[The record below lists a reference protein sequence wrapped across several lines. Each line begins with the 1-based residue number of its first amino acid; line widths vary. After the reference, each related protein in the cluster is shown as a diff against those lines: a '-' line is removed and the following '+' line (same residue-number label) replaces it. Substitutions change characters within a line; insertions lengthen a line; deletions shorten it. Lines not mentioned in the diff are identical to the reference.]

1 MDLSLP
7 PEMSDFRQEV
17 RTWLAENVPRTPR
30 PPVSAE
36 AREFDLA
43 WQRTQ
48 FDGGWAGIN
57 WPKEYGGRGL
67 SLLEQMIWYEEM
79 AWADAPYIGIC
90 FVGINHAGPTL
101 IARANEELK
110 SLHLPKILKAES
122 VWCQGFSEPGAG
134 SDLAGLSLRGEIGG
148 DHLVVNG
155 QKIWTSYAQFAD
167 FQELLIRTSRGEK
180 RHHGITW
187 AVCDMHSP
195 GITVRPIELLTGEP
209 EVCEV
214 FYDDVRIPLTNVVGE
229 IDDGWSVAM
238 STLSFERGTGFM
250 KDQVELARAIDR
262 LIEEARVRVDR
273 RGRARIDDDAIAERL
288 ATARTE
294 AASLSA
300 MGLANITRNARSS
313 QPGPEGSMLRLFYA
327 ELDQR
332 VKKLAIDIL
341 GTNAAERVG
350 GPRDPSKVWHRSFA
364 GTIAAGSKDIQRN
377 IIGERVLGLP
387 KGQ

>member
-1 MDLSLP
+1 MDLALP
-7 PEMSDFRQEV
+7 PELAEFRQQV
-17 RTWLAENVPRTPR
+17 RTWLSENVPRTPR
-30 PPVSAE
+30 PPVSDE
-36 AREFDLA
+36 ARDFDVA

-57 WPKEYGGRGL
+57 WPQEYGGRGL

-79 AWADAPYIGIC
+79 AWADAPYIGVC

-110 SLHLPKILKAES
+110 TFHLPKILKGET

-134 SDLAGLSLRGEIGG
+134 SDLAGLSLRGEIDG

-155 QKIWTSYAQFAD
+155 QKTWTSYAQFAD
-167 FQELLIRTSRGEK
+167 FQELLIRTSRGNK

-187 AVCDMHSP
+187 AVCDMHTP
-195 GITVRPIELLTGEP
+195 GITVRPIELVTGEP
-209 EVCEV
+209 ELCEV
-214 FYDDVRIPLTNVVGE
+214 YYDNVRIPLSNVVGKV
-229 IDDGWSVAM
+229 DDGWSVAM

-250 KDQVELARAIDR
+250 KDQVETAREIDQ
-262 LIEEARVRVDR
+262 LIEEARTRVDR
-273 RGRARIDDDAIAERL
+273 RGRSRISDDAIAERL
-288 ATARTE
+288 ATARAE
-294 AASLSA
+294 ATALSA
-300 MGLANITRNARSS
+300 MGLANITRNARSA
-313 QPGPEGSMLRLFYA
+313 QPGPEGSMLRLFYG

-341 GTNAAERVG
+341 GTDAAERFN
-350 GPRDPSKVWHRSFA
+350 GPKDPSRVWHRSFA
-364 GTIAAGSKDIQRN
+364 QTIAAGSKDIQRN

-387 KGQ
+387 KG

>member
-1 MDLSLP
+1 MDLLLP
-7 PEMSDFRQEV
+7 PEMTDFREEV
-17 RTWLAENVPRTPR
+17 RTWLAENVPREPR

-36 AREFDLA
+36 ARDFDLA

-57 WPKEYGGRGL
+57 WPTEYGGRGL

-79 AWADAPYIGIC
+79 AWAEAPYIGVC

-110 SLHLPKILKAES
+110 SFHLPKILKGEK

-134 SDLAGLSLRGEIGG
+134 SDLAGLSLRGEIDG

-155 QKIWTSYAQFAD
+155 QKTWTSYAQFAD
-167 FQELLIRTSRGEK
+167 FQELLIRTSRGAK

-187 AVCDMHSP
+187 AVCDMHTP

-209 EVCEV
+209 EVCDV

-229 IDDGWSVAM
+229 VDDGWSVAM

-250 KDQVELARAIDR
+250 KDQVETSRRIDR
-262 LIEEARVRVDR
+262 LIHEARTRVDR

-288 ATARTE
+288 ATARAE
-294 AASLSA
+294 AAALSA

-313 QPGPEGSMLRLFYA
+313 QPGPEGSMLRLFFG

-332 VKKLAIDIL
+332 VKKLAVDIL
-341 GTNAAERVG
+341 GTEAAERFG
-350 GPRDPSKVWHRSFA
+350 GPKDPSKVWHRSFA

>member
-1 MDLSLP
+1 MDLLLP
-7 PEMSDFRQEV
+7 REMADFREEV

-30 PPVSAE
+30 PPVSTE
-36 AREFDLA
+36 ARDFDLA

-48 FDGGWAGIN
+48 FEGGWAGIN

-79 AWADAPYIGIC
+79 AWAEAPYIGVC

-110 SLHLPKILKAES
+110 AFHLPKILKGEK

-134 SDLAGLSLRGEIGG
+134 SDLAGLSLRGEIDG

-155 QKIWTSYAQFAD
+155 QKTWTSYAQFAD
-167 FQELLIRTSRGEK
+167 FQELLIRTSRADK

-187 AVCDMHSP
+187 AVCDMHAP

-209 EVCEV
+209 EVCDV
-214 FYDDVRIPLTNVVGE
+214 FYDDVRIPLSNVVGE
-229 IDDGWSVAM
+229 VDDGWSVAM

-250 KDQVELARAIDR
+250 KDQVEASRRIDR
-262 LIEEARVRVDR
+262 LIEEARTRVDR
-273 RGRARIDDDAIAERL
+273 RGRTRIDDDAIADRL
-288 ATARTE
+288 ATARAE
-294 AASLSA
+294 AAALSA
-300 MGLANITRNARSS
+300 MSLANITRNARST
-313 QPGPEGSMLRLFYA
+313 QPGPEGSMLRLFFG

-332 VKKLAIDIL
+332 VKKLAVDIL
-341 GTNAAERVG
+341 GAEAAERFG
-350 GPRDPSKVWHRSFA
+350 GPADPSKVWHRSFA

-387 KGQ
+387 KGK

>member
-1 MDLSLP
+1 MDLAMP
-7 PEMSDFRQEV
+7 PELAEFRHEV
-17 RTWLAENVPRTPR
+17 RTWLSENVPRTPR

-36 AREFDLA
+36 ARDFDVS

-57 WPKEYGGRGL
+57 WPQEYGGRGL
-67 SLLEQMIWYEEM
+67 SLLEQMIWFEEM
-79 AWADAPYIGIC
+79 AWADAPYIGVC

-110 SLHLPKILKAES
+110 TFHLPKILKGET

-134 SDLAGLSLRGEIGG
+134 SDLAGLSLRGEIDG

-167 FQELLIRTSRGEK
+167 YQELLIRTSRGEK

-187 AVCDMHSP
+187 AVCDMHTP
-195 GITVRPIELLTGEP
+195 GITVRPIELVTGEP
-209 EVCEV
+209 ELCEV
-214 FYDDVRIPLTNVVGE
+214 YYDNVRIPLSNVVGKV
-229 IDDGWSVAM
+229 DDGWSVAM

-250 KDQVELARAIDR
+250 KDQVETAREIDR
-262 LIEEARVRVDR
+262 LTEEARTRVDR
-273 RGRARIDDDAIAERL
+273 RGRSRISDDAIAERL
-288 ATARTE
+288 ATARAE
-294 AASLSA
+294 ATALSA
-300 MGLANITRNARSS
+300 MGLANITRNARST

-341 GTNAAERVG
+341 GADSAERFE
-350 GPRDPSKVWHRSFA
+350 GPKDPSKVWHHSFA
-364 GTIAAGSKDIQRN
+364 QTIAAGSKDIQRN